1 MPMLRQPIRRQR
13 RPPTTVERYK
23 VQPIAPGAEHYR
35 CIGAPFRLPVLRIA
49 FENDVESAVLKI
61 EPSTELAVLENR
73 GVLLFARAPL
83 PVAESCG
90 ETNGLCAVQVDSPAG
105 YEIELVSQPSQ
116 DRTFLLDLPN
126 GHVISEQRD

>member
-73 GVLLFARAPL
+73 GVLHFSRAAL
-83 PVAESCG
+83 PVAGSWCDNNGACACQVESQ
-90 ETNGLCAVQVDSPAG
+90 AW
-105 YEIELVSQPSQ
+105 
-116 DRTFLLDLPN
+116 
-126 GHVISEQRD
+126 SEM